1 MTVGVF
7 CVYFCGCKIKH
18 NLCYGKMFFSQCAVA
33 LPQIDGRYLFI
44 VSEFQRFKHFE
55 AVLLH
60 IFFFLFL
67 GACQDIL
74 QYDFYGISSG
84 RIVQMSIDFC
94 RFDAPVSAQFG
105 DRQQFHPAVDQY
117 RGEGVS
123 RDVKCDVLFDASLCA
138 PAV

>member
-1 MTVGVF
+1 MFAFVAAKLNIIYVMAK
-7 CVYFCGCKIKH
+7 C
-18 NLCYGKMFFSQCAVA
+18 FFSRCAVA
-33 LPQIDGRYLFI
+33 LPKIAEHYLFI

-60 IFFFLFL
+60 IIFFLFL

-105 DRQQFHPAVDQY
+105 DRQQFHPAVDKY